1 MDMKRRILS
10 CFLAFCMIFALLP
23 APAQAAGNAE
33 NAVAT
38 VTATVQHNRDGSG
51 AETGQ
56 ITAQIEAY
64 MTDPANKTRTVKP
77 CDIIFLIEQSQFMN
91 TQNGSANSG
100 DERAEILSAI
110 ERLLDGMPQPT
121 TGGKHRIA
129 IAGYGRINNPG
140 RSDGYDAAL
149 YPGTLPSSN
158 ESLNTGYYT
167 KDGGFHSQSGWTEW
181 DRIDGHNKATLPK
194 LPSGYLTNTD
204 GKDGYDDVFLSVG
217 NAKQVIDAGEMV
229 PWYAGAARMDAGLT
243 ITEQLAEIA
252 KVHKEHKAA
261 GEDRNLIVCI
271 AASSLPYQNSS
282 YYQTLRP
289 EAAIEAA
296 KTLKETYGATI
307 FGLGDFNKLNLESSD
322 PLHDADKQRDF
333 FNSTMADI
341 CGNTSTSGADY
352 FKGLSQVHDIDEAL
366 NELMTK
372 IDANVGE
379 GASEKLSI
387 DVDHFTEGAGG
398 YSWSQ
403 LKDGHHILS
412 AGSIR
417 EVASVDYYR
426 FTGYDSSGTPQFES
440 TPSRHIEQSLADIGR
455 GNAIQTSLNILPIPP
470 QAQADETIKGANY
483 GEKVVI
489 TITDPVCIDYEW
501 IGRWQPKFDPPKHE
515 HAARA
520 MTHKPAAPTQN
531 AVAGKDLNLK
541 FDGWYRETIDQ
552 EKPTWGIRRKDLR
565 QIRRDRVPGVR
576 QRPQAVRPLA
586 ARDSGLVS
594 LGRLGH
600 PGGRGRQ

>member
-1 MDMKRRILS
+1 MYQIRKRALSIVLLVAMILTLMPVSASAAAEENGTAQAEQHILS
-10 CFLAFCMIFALLP
+10 TIKHEV
-23 APAQAAGNAE
+23 GS
-33 NAVAT
+33 
-38 VTATVQHNRDGSG
+38 DGK
-51 AETGQ
+51 ETGQ

-64 MTDPANKTRTVKP
+64 LTDSTNKTRTVKP
-77 CDIIFLIEQSQFMN
+77 CDIIFLIEQSKFMN

-121 TGGKHRIA
+121 TGGEHRIA

-149 YPGTLPSSN
+149 YPGTPSDN
-158 ESLNTGYYT
+158 NDSLNTGYYT

-181 DRIDGHNKATLPK
+181 DRIDGHNDATLPK

-204 GKDGYDDVFLSVG
+204 GTDGYNDVFLSVSD
-217 NAKQVIDAGEMV
+217 AKQVIDAGEMV

-252 KVHKEHKAA
+252 KAHKEHKAA

-296 KTLKETYGATI
+296 KTLKGTYGATI

-333 FNSTMADI
+333 FNRTMADI
-341 CGNTSTSGADY
+341 CGNASTHGADY

-387 DVDHFTEGAGG
+387 DVDRFTEGADRS

-403 LKDGHHILS
+403 LKSGHHILS

-417 EVASVDYYR
+417 EVASVDYYS
-426 FTGYDSSGTPQFES
+426 FTGYDDNGRPLFNS
-440 TPSRHIEQSLADIGR
+440 TPSRHTEQSLADIG
-455 GNAIQTSLNILPIPP
+455 GGDAIQTSLNILPIPP
-470 QAQADETIKGANY
+470 QAKADETIKGANY

-489 TITDPVCIDYEW
+489 TITDPVCIDYQW
-501 IGRWQPKFDPPKHE
+501 IGR
-515 HAARA
+515 
-520 MTHKPAAPTQN
+520 
-531 AVAGKDLNLK
+531 
-541 FDGWYRETIDQ
+541 
-552 EKPTWGIRRKDLR
+552 
-565 QIRRDRVPGVR
+565 
-576 QRPQAVRPLA
+576 
-586 ARDSGLVS
+586 
-594 LGRLGH
+594 
-600 PGGRGRQ
+600 